1 MPFIDDEQLAALYKE
16 VDQEKK
22 ASAFFQDLH
31 QKNKQRLSRLKM
43 YQYSAIISFVLFLV
57 SLVYFFSSADDAEVV
72 TNTTLKERIAQ
83 LERENQ
89 LLGGEAVDFQE
100 RLKTEKVFTVQIMA
114 SSNDDILLFSEN
126 FVNFRV
132 HPLKEFNAYSLGN
145 FSTKEEAEAFRQE
158 LIALG
163 LSDVWV
169 TAYQNGKRILIDRDE

>member
-31 QKNKQRLSRLKM
+31 QKNKQRLSRLKL

-57 SLVYFFSSADDAEVV
+57 SLVYFFSSTDATEVV
-72 TNTTLKERIAQ
+72 KNTTLKERIAQ

-89 LLGGEAVDFQE
+89 LLGGEAEDLQQ

-114 SSNDDILLFSEN
+114 SSNDEILLFSEN
-126 FVNFRV
+126 FVNFRA
-132 HPLKEFNAYSLGN
+132 HPLREFNAYSLGN
-145 FSTKEEAEAFRQE
+145 FSTEEEAEAFRQE

-163 LSDVWV
+163 LPDVWV